1 MIRKSYSRRVFVIE
15 ISQNGVFLG
24 YYAGKDKDFR
34 IHVRSL
40 NDAIVFKTEKSV
52 RHNVAHQEKYDGGI
66 YSFKVVEAEETNSTI
81 YYDEYDGVKRMKPIW
96 VIMAKNKSDVLSEPR
111 YVCDIDLKKES
122 FKLSYD
128 IEKAK
133 RMEERIL
140 DQTTC
145 LLSKRFS
152 EQYEFYQETIFVK
165 EERVLVLRNEL

>member
-52 RHNVAHQEKYDGGI
+52 RHNVAHQEKYDGGK
-66 YSFKVVEAEETNSTI
+66 YSFKVVEAEETKSTI
-81 YYDEYDGVKRMKPIW
+81 YYDEYDGVKRMKPVW

-111 YVCDIDLKKES
+111 YVCDIDLKKEN